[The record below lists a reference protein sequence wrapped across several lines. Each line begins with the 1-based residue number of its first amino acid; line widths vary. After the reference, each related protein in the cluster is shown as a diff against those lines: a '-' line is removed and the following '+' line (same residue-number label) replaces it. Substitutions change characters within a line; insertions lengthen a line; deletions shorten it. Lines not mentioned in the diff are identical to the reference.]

1 MQASALTVCER
12 LSANFHRN
20 AGPVQSA
27 EGYKTSDPVNETS
40 TQFGQDQSLEAIVRV
55 SAKAA
60 PANGAKMIKRLFRS
74 GFDKKQTEGDFASDE
89 KGSVAV
95 EFALTAIP
103 FFVLLFAILEAGI
116 VFFATA
122 TLDQAVNDAGRLIR
136 TGQAQTAG
144 VTEQQLTQTICDN
157 VVLLSGCTSNLKIDV
172 RVYSNFSSVAFPS
185 VLGTD
190 GTVQADK
197 LAFSMGNAGDIVLV
211 RAFYVWPI
219 WSPFPTGI
227 ANNGGTSSPT
237 RLIQS
242 SIAFR
247 NEPFTS

>member
-1 MQASALTVCER
+1 M
-12 LSANFHRN
+12 
-20 AGPVQSA
+20 AGVHLPARFRTMPTSA
-27 EGYKTSDPVNETS
+27 EGYKTTDPVNETS
-40 TQFGQDQSLEAIVRV
+40 TQFRQDQGLETLFHASTR
-55 SAKAA
+55 AT
-60 PANGAKMIKRLFRS
+60 PTNGAKMTKRIFRPIIKRKRAEE
-74 GFDKKQTEGDFASDE
+74 TFASNE
-89 KGSVAV
+89 RGSVAV

-136 TGQAQTAG
+136 TGLAQTAG

-157 VVLLSGCTSNLKIDV
+157 VVFLSGCTTNLKIDV
-172 RVYSNFSSVAFPS
+172 RVYTNFSSVAFPS

-190 GTVQADK
+190 GAVQNNK
-197 LAFSMGNAGDIVLV
+197 LAFSMGNAGDIVLI

-219 WSPFPTGI
+219 WSPFPTGL
-227 ANNGGTSSPT
+227 ANNGGTTSPT

-242 SIAFR
+242 SVAFR

>member
-1 MQASALTVCER
+1 LR
-12 LSANFHRN
+12 FD
-20 AGPVQSA
+20 
-27 EGYKTSDPVNETS
+27 DP
-40 TQFGQDQSLEAIVRV
+40 
-55 SAKAA
+55 A
-60 PANGAKMIKRLFRS
+60 PATGTKMTKRLFKLTR
-74 GFDKKQTEGDFASDE
+74 KNKQAKEAFADNE

-136 TGQAQTAG
+136 TGQAQSAG
-144 VTEQQLTQTICDN
+144 LTEQQLTQTICNN

-185 VLGTD
+185 VQGTD
-190 GTVQADK
+190 GNVDTTK
-197 LAFSMGNAGDIVLV
+197 LAFSLGSAGDIVLI

-219 WSPFPTGI
+219 WSPFPTGL
-227 ANNGGTSSPT
+227 ANNGGTTSPT

-242 SIAFR
+242 SVAFR
-247 NEPFTS
+247 NEPFS